1 MVLCDL
7 LRTGEIG
14 AVRQDPA
21 KVSGSSSAV
30 ERQLPKLDVAG
41 SIPVS
46 RSINSKLKSYAFR
59 LVCNIHKL
67 IHKSWRLIQGVQSF
81 DRSPRHLLADV
92 SVLLRNGC
100 GHVAHHVLHHLQW
113 RAEFRLSSDECVPQ
127 IVKAQSRPPTSLSP
141 D

>member
-1 MVLCDL
+1 
-7 LRTGEIG
+7 
-14 AVRQDPA
+14 
-21 KVSGSSSAV
+21 
-30 ERQLPKLDVAG
+30 
-41 SIPVS
+41 
-46 RSINSKLKSYAFR
+46 
-59 LVCNIHKL
+59 VCNIHKL

-127 IVKAQSRPPTSLSP
+127 KRSPGRQPRSHRIKSSNVPGLPAAANLQIVARRAMSRTRDLP
-141 D
+141 